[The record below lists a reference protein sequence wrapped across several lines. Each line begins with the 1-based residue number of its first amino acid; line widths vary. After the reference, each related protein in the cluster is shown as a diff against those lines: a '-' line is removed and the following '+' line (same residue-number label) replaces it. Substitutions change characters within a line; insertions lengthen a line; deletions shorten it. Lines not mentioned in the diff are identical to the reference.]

1 MNLKPNEVGVFAL
14 GGLLEVGKNAYAIE
28 YRDEIIV
35 IDFGSLFPD
44 SSLLGIDLIIP
55 DLDYLHQKQDNIVG
69 LFITHG
75 HLDHIGAIPMLL
87 DRVKIPVIYCCGLA
101 KGLIE
106 KNIPGNKKRLLKEF
120 KEDDHIKSKYFDVSF
135 YLTNHSI
142 PDSYGLIVKTP
153 NGVIVHTG
161 DFKVDLTPVGE
172 KANFAKMAA
181 TGSQGVMAML
191 SDSTN
196 SMVKGFTLSES
207 KIGASINSMFQNITG
222 RIIIASFASN
232 LHRVKQIIEV
242 SIANN
247 RKIAISGRSME
258 NNIKVGRELGYI
270 DADESFFV
278 DINRLK
284 NIPPEEITI
293 ISTGSQGEPM
303 AALSRLAS
311 GQHRSMKIEPGDT
324 VIFSSSPIPG
334 NEYQINEIVNKLY
347 QIGAHII
354 EHSPLMDTHTSG
366 HGGQGD
372 QQLLMTMF
380 QPKHFIPIHGEFRM
394 LYEHK
399 KSAMELGIP
408 EANIHM
414 LTNGEVLAFDEDQN
428 TRIAGR
434 IPVEPVYVRGGSTT
448 ELSNAVLR
456 QRKQLSESGIVTII
470 ITLDKMKNKMLVPPV
485 FSSRGYVYLKENKEV
500 TKKIVDTA
508 AQVTNDYLKHQNY
521 KDYELKQ
528 LLLDQISQITYELT
542 ERSPIVIPVIM
553 ETL

>member
-1 MNLKPNEVGVFAL
+1 MNIKPNEVGVYAL

-28 YRDEIIV
+28 YRDEIMV

-44 SSLLGIDLIIP
+44 SSMLGIDLIIP
-55 DLDYLHQKQDNIVG
+55 DMDYLHQKQDNIIG

-75 HLDHIGAIPMLL
+75 HLDHIGGIPMLL
-87 DRVKIPVIYCCGLA
+87 ERVNIPIIYCTGLA

-106 KNIPGNKKRLLKEF
+106 KNIPGNKKKLLRDF
-120 KEDDHIKSKYFDVSF
+120 KEDDHITSKYFDVTF
-135 YLTNHSI
+135 YRTNHSI
-142 PDSYGLIVKTP
+142 PDSFGVIVKTP
-153 NGVIVHTG
+153 NGVIVQTG
-161 DFKVDLTPVGE
+161 DFKVDLTPVGD
-172 KANFAKMAA
+172 KSNFSKMAA
-181 TGSQGVMAML
+181 AGDQGVMCML

-196 SMVKGFTLSES
+196 SMVRGFTLSES
-207 KIGASINSMFQNITG
+207 KVGASIYSMFQNIKG

-232 LHRVKQIIEV
+232 LHRVKQIIDV
-242 SIANN
+242 SIASG

-258 NNIKVGRELGYI
+258 NNVKVGQELGYI
-270 DADESFFV
+270 DADESHFV
-278 DINRLK
+278 DLGKIRHL
-284 NIPPEEITI
+284 PPEEVTI
-293 ISTGSQGEPM
+293 ITTGSQGEPM

-311 GQHRSMKIEPGDT
+311 GQHRNLRIDPGDT

-334 NEYQINEIVNKLY
+334 NEYQVNEIVNKLY

-372 QQLLMTMF
+372 QQLLLTLF
-380 QPKHFIPIHGEFRM
+380 QPKHFMPIHGEYRM

-408 EANIHM
+408 EANIH
-414 LTNGEVLAFDEDQN
+414 LLNNGDVLAFDEQQN
-428 TRIAGR
+428 ARIAGH
-434 IPVEPVYVRGGSTT
+434 IPTEPVYVRGGTTT

-456 QRKQLSESGIVTII
+456 QRKQLSDSGVVTII
-470 ITLDKMKNKMLVPPV
+470 VTLDKMKNKMLVPPV

-500 TKKIVDTA
+500 TKKIVDVA
-508 AQVTNDYLKHQNY
+508 SQVTNDYLKHQNY
-521 KDYELKQ
+521 KDHELKQ
-528 LLLDQISQITYELT
+528 LLLDQISQVTYELT

-553 ETL
+553 ETH

>member
-1 MNLKPNEVGVFAL
+1 MNLKPNEVGVYAL

-44 SSLLGIDLIIP
+44 SSMLGIDLIIP
-55 DLDYLHQKQDNIVG
+55 DMEYLHQKQDNIIG

-75 HLDHIGAIPMLL
+75 HLDHIGGIPMLL
-87 DRVKIPVIYCCGLA
+87 DKVNIPIIYCTGLA

-106 KNIPGNKKRLLKEF
+106 KNIQSNKKKLLRDF
-120 KEDDHIKSKYFDVSF
+120 KEDDHIKSKYFDVTF
-135 YLTNHSI
+135 YRTNHSI
-142 PDSYGLIVKTP
+142 PDSFGVIVKTP

-161 DFKVDLTPVGE
+161 DFKVDLTPVGD
-172 KANFAKMAA
+172 KSNFTKMAA
-181 TGSQGVMAML
+181 VGSEGVMCML

-196 SMVKGFTLSES
+196 SMIPGFTLSES
-207 KIGASINSMFQNITG
+207 KVGVSIGSMFQKITG

-247 RKIAISGRSME
+247 RKIAIRGRSME
-258 NNIKVGRELGYI
+258 KNIKVGRELGYI
-270 DADESFFV
+270 NADESHFV
-278 DINRLK
+278 DINKLK
-284 NIPPEEITI
+284 NIPPEEITVI
-293 ISTGSQGEPM
+293 TTGSQGEPM

-311 GQHRSMKIEPGDT
+311 GQHRSLRIEEGDT

-334 NEYQINEIVNKLY
+334 NEYQVNEIVNKLY
-347 QIGAHII
+347 RIGAHII

-366 HGGQGD
+366 HGAQGD
-372 QQLLMTMF
+372 QQLLLTLF
-380 QPKHFIPIHGEFRM
+380 NPKHFMPIHGEYRM

-408 EANIHM
+408 ETNIH
-414 LTNGEVLAFDEDQN
+414 LLSNGDVLAFDENQN
-428 TRIAGR
+428 ARVSGKVPA
-434 IPVEPVYVRGGSTT
+434 EPVYVRGGSTT

-456 QRKQLSESGIVTII
+456 QRKLLADSGIVTII

-500 TKKIVDTA
+500 TKKIIDVA
-508 AQVTNDYLKHQNY
+508 SQVTNDYLKHQNY
-521 KDYELKQ
+521 KDFELKQ

-542 ERSPIVIPVIM
+542 ERSPVVIPVVM
-553 ETL
+553 ETV